1 MMKDRENMSQF
12 CICFD
17 ADDTLWE
24 SETYFRDAEAAFAQ
38 KLSGALDAH
47 RLSAALLD
55 TEKQNV
61 GAYGFGV
68 KSFLLSKIE
77 TALHHSPQESFAD
90 IVSHILS
97 EGRSLLSHP
106 VEVFEGVRDGLGT
119 LPPNVCKLIITKG
132 DLKDQWRKIDA
143 SGLAPLFDDI
153 HVVIEKDAPTYA
165 KICAAHAIDP
175 KNMIMVGNSV
185 KSDILPVLNLGGYAI
200 HIPHALTWSFEQ
212 ADPPENHAKFQQCEN
227 FSHAVTAI
235 EKLLHAQNIPLK

>member
-1 MMKDRENMSQF
+1 MKDTENSSQF

-24 SETYFRDAEAAFAQ
+24 SESYFRSAEAAFAS
-38 KLSGALDAH
+38 KLGDILDADA
-47 RLSAALLD
+47 LSAALLD

-77 TALHHSPQESFAD
+77 TALHHAPHDALPQIIAD
-90 IVSHILS
+90 ILS

-106 VEVFEGVRDGLGT
+106 VAVFDHVREGLLA
-119 LPPNVCKLIITKG
+119 LPQNVKKLIITKG

-153 HVVIEKDAPTYA
+153 HVVIDKDTKTYA
-165 KICAAHAIDP
+165 QICDKHAIDP
-175 KNMIMVGNSV
+175 NCMIMIGNSV

-200 HIPHALTWSFEQ
+200 YIPHPLTWSFEQ
-212 ADPPENHAKFQQCEN
+212 ADPPQNHAKFIQCEN
-227 FSHAVTAI
+227 F
-235 EKLLHAQNIPLK
+235 LHAMDAVQTIIKPQNVPL